1 MAKAKFI
8 KEKSIEEVLKT
19 VSDIFLTDAV
29 GNIIEMDAQKLIDE
43 IDSIIDELCIVL
55 SNDDLGRSFFKIL
68 LNGFKGI
75 KLIDFE
81 NENNNTYNVVTE
93 LTYQNGKDEF
103 RPDVIMLIN
112 GMPLIQINQQ

>member
-1 MAKAKFI
+1 MAKFDENSRVKIPAIVHATKLGYKYLSI
-8 KEKSIEEVLKT
+8 KDNKEQIEPRTNIFKT
-19 VSDIFLTDAV
+19 VFKDSLNKINNLELT
-29 GNIIEMDAQKLIDE
+29 NNE

-93 LTYQNGKDEF
+93 LTY
-103 RPDVIMLIN
+103 
-112 GMPLIQINQQ
+112 